1 MVSIMSR
8 LFHIKVVNKGR
19 MFTMTRTYIF
29 PQMNDTT
36 KNFAPDHFNDEEK
49 LIEQTVEQFA
59 AERVY
64 PSLEKLESY
73 DYATAR
79 QLFEEAGEL
88 GLLGADVPEDYDG
101 MEMGKKISGLVAEGL
116 GHGSSF
122 GVSFN
127 IHTGVG
133 TLPYMYFGTKEQK
146 KKCLPKLASGEWIG
160 AYALTEPNAGSD
172 ALAAKATAKLNDD
185 GSYRLNGEKQWITNA
200 HLANVYVVF
209 AKTEEGMTGF
219 IVERDMP
226 GVSVGPEEQKMGIKG
241 SSTAT
246 LILEDVN
253 VPEENILGER
263 GKGHYIALNILNL
276 ARLKLAFSNIGSG
289 KQAFN
294 TALQYTQERK
304 QFNRELSQ
312 FSMLREKLA
321 MMAASIYRAET
332 GVYYTARLID
342 EEDLSEDNILKV
354 LPQYAADCALNKV
367 AASEMLDYVVDE
379 GVQMHGGYGYM
390 EEYDIER
397 MYRDARINRIFEGTN
412 EINRLT
418 VARSIT
424 KLFAKDASVFEA
436 DDALGNEQYDKAL
449 AAFNKVMQTLT
460 SEEVISLKEFE
471 NEQELMR
478 LISDT
483 VMDLYLMKAVLIRVE
498 ESKKR
503 DIEEALAA
511 YITHDSSRK
520 IQANL
525 LEITA
530 RIAKDPA
537 ALQGAIRDLTVDS
550 VDLIG
555 LKRQI
560 ADYMIGKGSYS
571 L

>member
-1 MVSIMSR
+1 
-8 LFHIKVVNKGR
+8 
-19 MFTMTRTYIF
+19 MTRTYIF

-36 KNFAPDHFNDEEK
+36 KKFAPDHFNDEEK

-133 TLPYMYFGTKEQK
+133 TLPYMYFGTPEQK
-146 KKCLPKLASGEWIG
+146 KKCLPKLASGEWVG

-209 AKTEEGMTGF
+209 AKTEEGMTAF

-342 EEDLSEDNILKV
+342 EEDLSEENILKV

-436 DDALGNEQYDKAL
+436 DDALGNEQYNKAL

-503 DIEEALAA
+503 DIEQALVA

-537 ALQGAIRDLTVDS
+537 ALQGEIRDLTVDS

-560 ADYMIGKGSYS
+560 ADYMIEKGSYS

>member
-1 MVSIMSR
+1 
-8 LFHIKVVNKGR
+8 
-19 MFTMTRTYIF
+19 MTRTYIF

-36 KNFAPDHFNDEEK
+36 KKFAPDHFNDEEK

-133 TLPYMYFGTKEQK
+133 TLPYMYFGTPEQK

-209 AKTEEGMTGF
+209 AKTEEGMTAF

-342 EEDLSEDNILKV
+342 EEDLSEENILKV

-436 DDALGNEQYDKAL
+436 DDALGNEQYNKAL

-503 DIEEALAA
+503 DIEQALVA

-537 ALQGAIRDLTVDS
+537 TLQGEIRDLTVDS

-560 ADYMIGKGSYS
+560 ADYMIEKGSYS

>member
-1 MVSIMSR
+1 
-8 LFHIKVVNKGR
+8 

-36 KNFAPDHFNDEEK
+36 KKFAPDHFNDEEK

-133 TLPYMYFGTKEQK
+133 TLPYMYFGTPEQK

-209 AKTEEGMTGF
+209 AKTEEGMTAF

-342 EEDLSEDNILKV
+342 EEDLSEENILKV

-436 DDALGNEQYDKAL
+436 DDALGNEQYNKAL

-503 DIEEALAA
+503 DIEQALVA

-537 ALQGAIRDLTVDS
+537 ALQGEIRDLTVDS

-560 ADYMIGKGSYS
+560 ADYMIEKGSYS

>member
-1 MVSIMSR
+1 
-8 LFHIKVVNKGR
+8 
-19 MFTMTRTYIF
+19 MTRTYIF

-263 GKGHYIALNILNL
+263 GK
-276 ARLKLAFSNIGSG
+276 
-289 KQAFN
+289 
-294 TALQYTQERK
+294 
-304 QFNRELSQ
+304 NR
-312 FSMLREKLA
+312 
-321 MMAASIYRAET
+321 
-332 GVYYTARLID
+332 
-342 EEDLSEDNILKV
+342 
-354 LPQYAADCALNKV
+354 
-367 AASEMLDYVVDE
+367 
-379 GVQMHGGYGYM
+379 
-390 EEYDIER
+390 
-397 MYRDARINRIFEGTN
+397 
-412 EINRLT
+412 
-418 VARSIT
+418 
-424 KLFAKDASVFEA
+424 
-436 DDALGNEQYDKAL
+436 
-449 AAFNKVMQTLT
+449 
-460 SEEVISLKEFE
+460 
-471 NEQELMR
+471 
-478 LISDT
+478 
-483 VMDLYLMKAVLIRVE
+483 
-498 ESKKR
+498 
-503 DIEEALAA
+503 
-511 YITHDSSRK
+511 
-520 IQANL
+520 
-525 LEITA
+525 
-530 RIAKDPA
+530 
-537 ALQGAIRDLTVDS
+537 
-550 VDLIG
+550 
-555 LKRQI
+555 
-560 ADYMIGKGSYS
+560 
-571 L
+571 

>member
-436 DDALGNEQYDKAL
+436 DDALGNEQYEKAL

>member
-1 MVSIMSR
+1 
-8 LFHIKVVNKGR
+8 
-19 MFTMTRTYIF
+19 MTRTYIF

-64 PSLEKLESY
+64 PSLEKLEAY

-219 IVERDMP
+219 IVERDML

-436 DDALGNEQYDKAL
+436 DDTLGNEQYEKAL

-511 YITHDSSRK
+511 YITHDSNRK

-560 ADYMIGKGSYS
+560 ADYMIEKGSYS

>member
-1 MVSIMSR
+1 
-8 LFHIKVVNKGR
+8 
-19 MFTMTRTYIF
+19 MTRTYIF

-133 TLPYMYFGTKEQK
+133 TLPYMYFGTPEQK

-209 AKTEEGMTGF
+209 AKTEEGMTAF

-342 EEDLSEDNILKV
+342 EEELSEENILKV

-418 VARSIT
+418 VARSIA

-460 SEEVISLKEFE
+460 NEEVISLKEFE

-503 DIEEALAA
+503 DIEQALAA
-511 YITHDSSRK
+511 YIAHDSSRK

-537 ALQGAIRDLTVDS
+537 ALQGEIRDLTVDS

-560 ADYMIGKGSYS
+560 ADYMIEKGSYS

>member
-1 MVSIMSR
+1 
-8 LFHIKVVNKGR
+8 
-19 MFTMTRTYIF
+19 MTRTYIF

-64 PSLEKLESY
+64 PSLEKLEAY

-219 IVERDMP
+219 IVERDML

-436 DDALGNEQYDKAL
+436 DDALGNEQYEKAL

>member
-1 MVSIMSR
+1 
-8 LFHIKVVNKGR
+8 
-19 MFTMTRTYIF
+19 MTRTYIF

-436 DDALGNEQYDKAL
+436 DDALGNEQYEKAL

>member
-1 MVSIMSR
+1 
-8 LFHIKVVNKGR
+8 
-19 MFTMTRTYIF
+19 MTRTYIF

-36 KNFAPDHFNDEEK
+36 KKFAPDHFNDEEK

-133 TLPYMYFGTKEQK
+133 TLPYMYFGTPEQK

-209 AKTEEGMTGF
+209 AKTEEGMTAF

-342 EEDLSEDNILKV
+342 EEDLSEENILKV

-436 DDALGNEQYDKAL
+436 DDALGNEQYNKAL

-503 DIEEALAA
+503 DIEQALVA

-537 ALQGAIRDLTVDS
+537 ALQGEIRDLTVDS

-560 ADYMIGKGSYS
+560 ADYMIEKGSYS

>member
-1 MVSIMSR
+1 
-8 LFHIKVVNKGR
+8 
-19 MFTMTRTYIF
+19 MTRTYIF

-133 TLPYMYFGTKEQK
+133 TLPYMYFGTPEQK
-146 KKCLPKLASGEWIG
+146 KKCLPKLASGEWVG

-209 AKTEEGMTGF
+209 AKTEEGMTAF

-342 EEDLSEDNILKV
+342 EEELSEENILKV

-418 VARSIT
+418 VARSIA

-460 SEEVISLKEFE
+460 NEEVISLKEFE

-503 DIEEALAA
+503 DIEQALAA

-537 ALQGAIRDLTVDS
+537 ALQGEIRDLTVDS

-560 ADYMIGKGSYS
+560 ADYMIEKGSYS

>member
-1 MVSIMSR
+1 
-8 LFHIKVVNKGR
+8 
-19 MFTMTRTYIF
+19 MTRTYIF

-36 KNFAPDHFNDEEK
+36 KKFAPDHFNDEEK

-133 TLPYMYFGTKEQK
+133 TLPYMYFGTPEQK
-146 KKCLPKLASGEWIG
+146 KKCLPKLASGEWVG

-209 AKTEEGMTGF
+209 AKTEEGMTAF

-342 EEDLSEDNILKV
+342 EEDLSEENILKV

-436 DDALGNEQYDKAL
+436 DDALGNEQYNKAL

-503 DIEEALAA
+503 DIEQALVA

-537 ALQGAIRDLTVDS
+537 TLQGEIRDLTVDS

-560 ADYMIGKGSYS
+560 ADYMIEKGSYS

>member
-1 MVSIMSR
+1 
-8 LFHIKVVNKGR
+8 
-19 MFTMTRTYIF
+19 MTRTYIF

-424 KLFAKDASVFEA
+424 KLFTKDASVFEA
-436 DDALGNEQYDKAL
+436 DDALGNEQYEKAL